1 MRANRRIHEGMA
13 EGALGNSS
21 AARAAMDEVLRVK
34 PDLTLDAYLET
45 QPYAAKAPLEKL
57 ADRLR
62 GAGLH

>member
-1 MRANRRIHEGMA
+1 MT
-13 EGALGNSS
+13 

-45 QPYAAKAPLEKL
+45 QPYANKKRAEEL

-62 GAGLH
+62 LAGLD